1 MDPLTLFALANGAVA
16 AVKKGCQLYK
26 DIKGAAGD
34 VKAVLKDLDEQFH
47 ANHPPD
53 KPATVTQKNAY
64 IEEKNRVIELNKK
77 QGETAG
83 IYQELANYL
92 GDFFDNMNKC
102 IAVIEE
108 EERKNREEIYDGDE
122 SLGRRAL
129 QLVIMKKQLEQM
141 QVELREMLVYNSPPE
156 LGGLWSDVSEMMEKM
171 GGQQKVL
178 LTRKMRE
185 DARKAERRRAKI
197 KHYIEEL
204 VWGGMAIFLGLLMVI
219 LMTWVSYDRK
229 QRWPELEPDL
239 VKQRQNERR
248 QEHLIWLQ
256 AQEERIKKEDQE
268 FNQRQRD
275 FITNQREKESN
286 EETSTADK
294 SAGQQ

>member
-1 MDPLTLFALANGAVA
+1 MDPITLFALANGAVA

-53 KPATVTQKNAY
+53 KPATTAQRNAY

-102 IAVIEE
+102 MAVIEE
-108 EERKNREEIYDGDE
+108 EERKNREEIYEGDQ

-141 QVELREMLVYNSPPE
+141 AVELREMMIFQSPPE
-156 LGGLWSDVSEMMEKM
+156 LGALWTDVSEMMKEM
-171 GGQQKVL
+171 GGQQKIL
-178 LTRKMRE
+178 LTKKLRDE
-185 DARKAERRRAKI
+185 ARAAARRRARI
-197 KHYIEEL
+197 KHYMEEL
-204 VWGGMAIFLGLLMVI
+204 SYGLFALIMGLTVVI
-219 LMTWVSYDRK
+219 LMSYVSYDRR
-229 QRWPELEPDL
+229 QRWPELEPDI
-239 VKQRQNERR
+239 VKQRQAERR
-248 QEHLIWLQ
+248 KEHLIWLQ
-256 AQEERIKKEDQE
+256 AQEERIKKED
-268 FNQRQRD
+268 
-275 FITNQREKESN
+275 
-286 EETSTADK
+286 EEYLKQQK
-294 SAGQQ
+294 SE

>member
-34 VKAVLKDLDEQFH
+34 VKAVLKDLDEQFA
-47 ANHPPD
+47 ANHKD
-53 KPATVTQKNAY
+53 KPATVTQRNALV
-64 IEEKNRVIELNKK
+64 EEKNRVIELNKK

-83 IYQELANYL
+83 IYQDLANFL

-108 EERKNREEIYDGDE
+108 EERKNREEIYEGDA

-141 QVELREMLVYNSPPE
+141 QTELREMLVYNSPPE
-156 LGGLWSDVSEMMEKM
+156 LGALWTDVSEMMKEM
-171 GGQQKVL
+171 GGQQKIL

-185 DARKAERRRAKI
+185 DQRAADRRRAKF
-197 KHYIEEL
+197 KHYMEEL
-204 VWGGMAIFLGLLMVI
+204 VWGGLAFVLAITVVI
-219 LMTWVSYDRK
+219 LMWYVSYDRK
-229 QRWPELEPDL
+229 HRWPELEPAIL
-239 VKQRQNERR
+239 KQRQNERR
-248 QEHLIWLQ
+248 QEHLMWLQ
-256 AQEERIKKEDQE
+256 EQEERIKKEDQD

-275 FITNQREKESN
+275 FITNRRANDENQNEDTAKE
-286 EETSTADK
+286 
-294 SAGQQ
+294 

>member
-1 MDPLTLFALANGAVA
+1 MDPLTLFALANTAVA

-47 ANHPPD
+47 ANHPPNN
-53 KPATVTQKNAY
+53 PATVTQKNAY

-102 IAVIEE
+102 MAVIEE
-108 EERKNREEIYDGDE
+108 EERKNREEIYEGED

-141 QVELREMLVYNSPPE
+141 QTELREMLVYDSPPE
-156 LGGLWSDVSEMMEKM
+156 LGGLWSDVSHMMKEM
-171 GGQQKVL
+171 GGQQKIL
-178 LTRKMRE
+178 LTRKIRE
-185 DARKAERRRAKI
+185 DERKILRRREKF
-197 KHYIEEL
+197 KMYMTEL
-204 VWGGMAIFLGLLMVI
+204 SYGGVAFALVITMII
-219 LMTWVSYDRK
+219 LMTWVSHDRRH
-229 QRWPELEPDL
+229 RWPELEPAIL
-239 VKQRQNERR
+239 
-248 QEHLIWLQ
+248 
-256 AQEERIKKEDQE
+256 AQKREERKKQHLLELKEFEEQQAAADRA
-268 FNQRQRD
+268 FNQREQD
-275 FITNQREKESN
+275 FIKKQRAN
-286 EETSTADK
+286 EETQNEDK
-294 SAGQQ
+294 SGE

>member
-26 DIKGAAGD
+26 DIKGAAGEI
-34 VKAVLKDLDEQFH
+34 KSVLKDLDDQFNN
-47 ANHPPD
+47 NHKD
-53 KPATVTQKNAY
+53 KPATVAQRNTY
-64 IEEKNRVIELNKK
+64 IEEKNRVIDLNKK

-102 IAVIEE
+102 MAVIEE
-108 EERKNREEIYDGDE
+108 EERKNREEIYEGDA

-141 QVELREMLVYNSPPE
+141 KTELREMLVYDSPPE
-156 LGGLWSDVSEMMEKM
+156 LGALWTDVNEMMTEM

-185 DARKAERRRAKI
+185 DARAAERRRAKF
-197 KHYIEEL
+197 KHYMEEL
-204 VWGGMAIFLGLLMVI
+204 VWGGLAFVLAITVVLM
-219 LMTWVSYDRK
+219 MWYVSYDRR
-229 QRWPELEPDL
+229 QRWPELEPDV
-239 VKQRQNERR
+239 VKQRQEQRR
-248 QEHLIWLQ
+248 REHLIWLQ
-256 AQEERIKKEDQE
+256 AQQERIAKEDQE
-268 FNQRQRD
+268 FV
-275 FITNQREKESN
+275 
-286 EETSTADK
+286 
-294 SAGQQ
+294 GQQKE

>member
-1 MDPLTLFALANGAVA
+1 MDPITLFAMANAAVS

-34 VKAVLKDLDEQFH
+34 VKSVLKDLDDQFH

-53 KPATVTQKNAY
+53 KPATVTQRNAY

-102 IAVIEE
+102 MAVIEE
-108 EERKNREEIYDGDE
+108 EERKNREEIYEGDA

-141 QVELREMLVYNSPPE
+141 KTELREMLVYDSPPE
-156 LGGLWSDVSEMMEKM
+156 LGGLWTDVNEMMTEM

-178 LTRKMRE
+178 LTRKIRE
-185 DARKAERRRAKI
+185 EARAAERRRARF
-197 KHYIEEL
+197 KHYMEEL
-204 VWGGMAIFLGLLMVI
+204 SYGLFALVMALTMII

-229 QRWPELEPDL
+229 QRWPEFEPDI
-239 VKQRQNERR
+239 VKQRQAERR
-248 QEHLIWLQ
+248 KEHLIWLQ
-256 AQEERIKKEDQE
+256 SQEERIKREDE
-268 FNQRQRD
+268 EH
-275 FITNQREKESN
+275 EKQQ
-286 EETSTADK
+286 K
-294 SAGQQ
+294 SE

>member
-1 MDPLTLFALANGAVA
+1 MDPLTLFALANTAVA

-34 VKAVLKDLDEQFH
+34 VKAVLKDLDEQFNN
-47 ANHPPD
+47 NHKD
-53 KPATVTQKNAY
+53 KPATVTQRNAY

-77 QGETAG
+77 QGETVG

-102 IAVIEE
+102 MAVIEE
-108 EERKNREEIYDGDE
+108 EERKNREEIYEGED

-141 QVELREMLVYNSPPE
+141 QVELREMLVYNAPPE
-156 LGGLWSDVSEMMEKM
+156 LGALWTDVSEMMKEM

-185 DARKAERRRAKI
+185 DERRVVRRRQRFKM
-197 KHYIEEL
+197 YMTEL
-204 VWGGMAIFLGLLMVI
+204 SYGGLAFALVITMII
-219 LMTWVSYDRK
+219 LMIWVSHDRR
-229 QRWPELEPDL
+229 QRWPELEPAIL
-239 VKQRQNERR
+239 KQKQEQRR
-248 QEHLIWLQ
+248 KEHLIWLQ
-256 AQEERIKKEDQE
+256 ANQERQQKEDQE
-268 FNQRQRD
+268 FNA
-275 FITNQREKESN
+275 TQREKET
-286 EETSTADK
+286 TSDA
-294 SAGQQ
+294 Q

>member
-1 MDPLTLFALANGAVA
+1 LANGAVA

-53 KPATVTQKNAY
+53 KPATVTQRNAY

-102 IAVIEE
+102 MAVIEE
-108 EERKNREEIYDGDE
+108 EERKNREEIYEGDQ

-141 QVELREMLVYNSPPE
+141 AIELREMMIYNSPPE
-156 LGGLWSDVSEMMEKM
+156 LGALWTDVSEMMKEM

-178 LTRKMRE
+178 LTRKLRE
-185 DARKAERRRAKI
+185 DERAAARRRARF
-197 KHYIEEL
+197 KHYMEEL
-204 VWGGMAIFLGLLMVI
+204 TWGFLAMILGITMVI
-219 LMTWVSYDRK
+219 LMAWVSHDRR

-239 VKQRQNERR
+239 VKQRQEERR
-248 QEHLIWLQ
+248 REHLIWLQ
-256 AQEERIKKEDQE
+256 AQEERIQKEDQE
-268 FNQRQRD
+268 FNQRFND
-275 FITNQREKESN
+275 SKNEGKSKE
-286 EETSTADK
+286 
-294 SAGQQ
+294 

>member
-1 MDPLTLFALANGAVA
+1 MDPITLFALANGAVA

-53 KPATVTQKNAY
+53 KPATVAQRNAY

-102 IAVIEE
+102 MAVIEE
-108 EERKNREEIYDGDE
+108 EERKNREEIYEGDQ

-141 QVELREMLVYNSPPE
+141 KVELREMMVYQAPPE
-156 LGGLWSDVSEMMEKM
+156 LGALWTDVSEMMKEM

-178 LTRKMRE
+178 LTKKLRDE
-185 DARKAERRRAKI
+185 ARAAERRRAKF
-197 KHYIEEL
+197 KHYMEEL
-204 VWGGMAIFLGLLMVI
+204 SYGLFALVMGLTVVI
-219 LMTWVSYDRK
+219 LMSYVSYDRR
-229 QRWPELEPDL
+229 QRWPELEPDI
-239 VKQRQNERR
+239 VKQRQAERR
-248 QEHLIWLQ
+248 KEHLIWLQ
-256 AQEERIKKEDQE
+256 AQEERIKKED
-268 FNQRQRD
+268 
-275 FITNQREKESN
+275 
-286 EETSTADK
+286 EEYLKQQK
-294 SAGQQ
+294 SE